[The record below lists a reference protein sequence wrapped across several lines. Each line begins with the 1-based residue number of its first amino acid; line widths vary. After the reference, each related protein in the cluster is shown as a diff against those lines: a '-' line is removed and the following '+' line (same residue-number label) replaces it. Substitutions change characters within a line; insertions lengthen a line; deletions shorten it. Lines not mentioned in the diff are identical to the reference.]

1 MSEDNQT
8 INKRIAKNTGI
19 LYIRMIL
26 ILVINL
32 YTSRVVLQVL
42 GVEDFGIYNVVGG
55 VVMLLSFLNAALSNG
70 SSRFIT
76 YEMGNKQGNV
86 KAIFQSSF
94 VAHVILAVIIVI
106 AAETIGL
113 WFVYN
118 KLIIPSERLSSAVF
132 AYHCSVLTSVV
143 TITQVPYTAL
153 IISHERMG
161 IYAYFSIVEAVLK
174 LSVVFLLYRSPFD
187 KLMYYAIL
195 LCIVQIGIALGY
207 RIYCIKQYAE
217 ATLGNLK
224 ADFKKIREIVSFAS
238 WSLFGNAAHALNGQG
253 LTIITNLFFSPVV
266 VSARALSVQVN
277 NAAMQFI
284 QNLSTA
290 ANPQVVKLYSS
301 GDKKAS
307 SNLMLNTARYSFLM
321 MLLIAVP
328 FIVTCEEIL
337 GIWLVEIPEYTII
350 FVQLILVQ
358 SLFFTL
364 DTCFYIGLYAC
375 GRVRENAII
384 SPSLYFVQFLITY
397 FLFSWGYSP
406 VALSVVGVFTTFT
419 AGVIIKPILLT
430 LYAEYNYFEIVR
442 VLGRCILTATITF
455 PLPLFLLYYMH
466 DSIFAS
472 IIKIVSGFLISLIAV
487 LFIGLKKEE
496 TLIIKNNISKHL
508 IHKR

>member
-1 MSEDNQT
+1 MSEDSQT

-118 KLIIPSERLSSAVF
+118 KLIIPPERLSSAVL

-195 LCIVQIGIALGY
+195 LCIVQIGIALCY
-207 RIYCIKQYAE
+207 RIYCIRHYNE
-217 ATLGNLK
+217 ASLNRITI
-224 ADFKKIREIVSFAS
+224 DYKKIKEIVAFSS

-253 LTIITNLFFSPVV
+253 LTIVTNMFFNPTVV
-266 VSARALSVQVN
+266 AARALSIQVN
-277 NAAMQFI
+277 TAVMHLI
-284 QNLSTA
+284 QNLGTA
-290 ANPQVVKLYSS
+290 ANPQIVKLYSA
-301 GDKKAS
+301 GDTKKS
-307 SNLMLNTARYSFLM
+307 QSLMLNITRYSFLM
-321 MLLIAVP
+321 MLLVSVP
-328 FIVTCEEIL
+328 FICACKEVL
-337 GIWLVEIPEYTII
+337 GIWLVEVPDYTII
-350 FVQLILVQ
+350 FVQLILIQ
-358 SLFFTL
+358 SLFFTF
-364 DTCFYIGLYAC
+364 DSCFYIGLYAC
-375 GRVRENAII
+375 GRVKENALI
-384 SPSLYFVQFLITY
+384 SPTLYIIQFFVIY

-406 VALSVVGVFTTFT
+406 VALSVVGIITCAI
-419 AGVIIKPILLT
+419 AGVIVKPVLLHVIAGYSIKD
-430 LYAEYNYFEIVR
+430 V
-442 VLGRCILTATITF
+442 
-455 PLPLFLLYYMH
+455 YMH
-466 DSIFAS
+466 ISRCVLAAILS
-472 IIKIVSGFLISLIAV
+472 FLAPLMVMNCLANNVWETILKVVVGMFSAYLAIWCLGINKDERYRMISV
-487 LFIGLKKEE
+487 
-496 TLIIKNNISKHL
+496 IKNKMHV
-508 IHKR
+508 